1 MTREREVIR
10 RALPRNR
17 DGSASG
23 PLGVVLDLLATL
35 SCPAVTDQNAPPSI
49 EEREP

>member
-23 PLGVVLDLLATL
+23 PLGVVLDLLGGA
-35 SCPAVTDQNAPPSI
+35 DQGALRSI
-49 EEREP
+49 EEGVT